1 LSPQLLDGGVGRH
14 RVGHLQG
21 SLDAAPPHRH
31 VQAVRPPAQVG
42 TTTGRLPGRVVG
54 DRPGGRPH
62 DPMEGT
68 LRGRRPA
75 HHARPPRR
83 RPGAPMSCPGA
94 PRLRLITR
102 NTR

>member
-1 LSPQLLDGGVGRH
+1 
-14 RVGHLQG
+14 
-21 SLDAAPPHRH
+21 
-31 VQAVRPPAQVG
+31 
-42 TTTGRLPGRVVG
+42 
-54 DRPGGRPH
+54 
-62 DPMEGT
+62 MEGT